1 MVNAPMDMVARRA
14 ILAAAQRVD
23 TGNMSILPVLRMLL
37 AAALLAL
44 VCSAP
49 SALAQARRALIIGVG
64 EYTQLRSLEGVPQR
78 DAEGFGRVFSGPLG
92 FDDVTVLNDVT
103 QTDFLIAL
111 SEFIDRTEEGDT
123 VVFIFSGH
131 GWSDGAEN
139 YLAFADA
146 PATGTESSRKLRTV
160 ALSGAVLEQI
170 QGRMPRAVIAIIDAC
185 RDNPFADQTK
195 SLPKGLGRVQE
206 REGVLV
212 AFAAGQGQTALAK
225 VPWDADGGYSL
236 FTRHLLPRLANA
248 SRPLSR
254 IFEDVRNEVQREA
267 ESVPHWQRPAIY
279 SELPLDWCLG
289 TSCETSL
296 SEEGALWLTATRQA
310 GTAEACTV
318 YADYIAR
325 FPKGEYIAAATRLA
339 ALPPCAEAPSNWSY
353 LASYQPTLLK
363 QMAQPVYV
371 CDDAHATVYFG
382 YDRAVISQ
390 DGAASLDAFFGD
402 NPGCRISRIVIEGHD
417 DGTFINEDGN
427 RISQEY
433 SLRLSERRASS
444 ISAYLQAM
452 GAPAEKIIIHAFGA
466 ARPAVPD
473 GDPAFNRRVE
483 VTVVYEAEVP
493 DGLPG

>member
-1 MVNAPMDMVARRA
+1 MP
-14 ILAAAQRVD
+14 
-23 TGNMSILPVLRMLL
+23 ILPALRILL
-37 AAALLAL
+37 AAALM
-44 VCSAP
+44 
-49 SALAQARRALIIGVG
+49 ALACAALPAFAETRRALIIGVG
-64 EYTQLRSLEGVPQR
+64 DYTQLRSLEGVPQR

-92 FDDVTVLNDVT
+92 FEDVTVLNDIT
-103 QTDFLIAL
+103 QPDFLIAL
-111 SEFIDRTEEGDT
+111 SEFIDRTQEGDT

-139 YLAFADA
+139 YLAFSDA

-170 QGRMPRAVIAIIDAC
+170 QARMPRAVIAIIDAC
-185 RDNPFADQTK
+185 RDNPFSDQTK

-212 AFAAGQGQTALAK
+212 AFAAGQGQTALAR

-289 TSCETSL
+289 QSCEASL

-310 GTAEACTV
+310 GTPEACAV
-318 YADYIAR
+318 YTDYIAR
-325 FPKGEYIAAATRLA
+325 FPKGEYIAAANRLA
-339 ALPPCAEAPSNWSY
+339 ALPPCVEAPSNWSY

-363 QMAQPVYV
+363 QMAAPVFV
-371 CDDAHATVYFG
+371 CDDAHATIYFG
-382 YDRAVISQ
+382 YDRAAISQ
-390 DGAASLDAFFGD
+390 DGAASLDAFFGE

-427 RISQEY
+427 RISPEM
-433 SLRLSERRASS
+433 SVRVSERRASS
-444 ISAYLQAM
+444 VSAYLQAM
-452 GAPAEKIIIHAFGA
+452 GAPAEKILVHSFGA
-466 ARPAVPD
+466 ARPAIPE

-483 VTVVYEAEVP
+483 VTVVYETDAP
-493 DGLPG
+493 HGLFP

>member
-1 MVNAPMDMVARRA
+1 MAGARVILGHAQWVDRANMPMLPA
-14 ILAAAQRVD
+14 LRV
-23 TGNMSILPVLRMLL
+23 LL

-44 VCSAP
+44 ACA
-49 SALAQARRALIIGVG
+49 ALPAFAQARRALIVGVG
-64 EYTQLRSLEGVPQR
+64 DYTQLRSLDGVPQR

-92 FDDVTVLNDVT
+92 FEDVTVLSDIT
-103 QTDFLIAL
+103 QPDFLIAL
-111 SEFIDRTEEGDT
+111 SEFIDRTQEGDT

-139 YLAFADA
+139 YLAFSDA
-146 PATGTESSRKLRTV
+146 PATGTESSRKLRTI

-185 RDNPFADQTK
+185 RDNPFSDQTK

-254 IFEDVRNEVQREA
+254 IFEEVRSEVQREA

-289 TSCETSL
+289 QSCEASL

-310 GTAEACTV
+310 GTPEACAV

-325 FPKGEYIAAATRLA
+325 FPKGEYIAAANRLA

-363 QMAQPVYV
+363 QMAAPVFV
-371 CDDAHATVYFG
+371 CDDAHATIYFG
-382 YDRAVISQ
+382 HDRAMISQ
-390 DGAASLDAFFGD
+390 DGAASLDAFFGE

-427 RISQEY
+427 VISPEM
-433 SLRLSERRASS
+433 SARVSERRASS
-444 ISAYLQAM
+444 VSAYLQAM
-452 GAPAEKIIIHAFGA
+452 GAPAEKILVHSFGA
-466 ARPAVPD
+466 ARPAIPG

-483 VTVVYEAEVP
+483 VTVVYEADAP
-493 DGLPG
+493 HGLFP